1 MANQELKRL
10 SHMELIDIIYQP
22 RKDND
27 EMRQRLNE
35 TASRLEEKT
44 LMLDNSG

>member
-10 SHMELIDIIYQP
+10 SRMELIDIIYQP